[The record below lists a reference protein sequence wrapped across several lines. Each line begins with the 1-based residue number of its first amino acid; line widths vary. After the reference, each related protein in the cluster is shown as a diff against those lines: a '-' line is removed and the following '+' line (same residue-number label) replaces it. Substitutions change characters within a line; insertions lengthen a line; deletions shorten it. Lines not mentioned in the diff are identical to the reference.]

1 MPALTTA
8 VQTAG
13 HAAVPTGGETALW
26 IAATVLAY
34 YLVRRLYLR
43 YTHPLLNI
51 VALSAA
57 IIIAALMLLDLPYA
71 AYEPA
76 KDIMTVLLGPATV
89 GLALP
94 LYRYRAL
101 LRRFSLAIVGSVA
114 AGAFIAM
121 FSAAAIAR
129 LGELPRDVVMSI
141 LPKGV
146 SIPFAVEV
154 AAMHGGIP
162 PLAAAF
168 VVATGTLGSLLGAWT
183 LSAFRIG
190 NPMSRGLALG
200 TVSHAQGTAAAL
212 QEGEQQ
218 GAMAGLA
225 MILAGIFTAG
235 LSPVAVWL
243 LGLLPAG

>member
-1 MPALTTA
+1 MRALMID
-8 VQTAG
+8 
-13 HAAVPTGGETALW
+13 AAW
-26 IAATVLAY
+26 IAATILAY
-34 YLVRRLYLR
+34 NVFRRLYIR
-43 YTHPLLNI
+43 YTHPLLNVVVLSSAAVI
-51 VALSAA
+51 VAL
-57 IIIAALMLLDLPYA
+57 MLCGLPYE

-76 KDIMTVLLGPATV
+76 KDVMTVLIGPATV

-101 LRRFSLAIVGSVA
+101 LKHFSLAIIASVA
-114 AGAFIAM
+114 AGAFAAM
-121 FSAAAIAR
+121 FSAAVISR
-129 LGELPRDVVMSI
+129 LGGLPGDVVMSI

-154 AAMHGGIP
+154 AGMYGGIP

-183 LSAFRIG
+183 LNLFRIT

-212 QEGEQQ
+212 EEGEQQ

-225 MILAGIFTAG
+225 MILAGIFTAAMAPFTVR
-235 LSPVAVWL
+235 LIA
-243 LGLLPAG
+243 LLPGG

>member
-1 MPALTTA
+1 MQALSTA
-8 VQTAG
+8 A
-13 HAAVPTGGETALW
+13 W
-26 IAATVLAY
+26 IAGTIVTY
-34 YLVRRLYLR
+34 IVVRRLYIR
-43 YTHPLLNI
+43 YTHPLLN
-51 VALSAA
+51 VVVLTAAL
-57 IIIAALMLLDLPYA
+57 IIAALMLLDLPYA

-76 KDIMTVLLGPATV
+76 KDIMTVLIGPATV

-101 LRRFSLAIVGSVA
+101 LKRFSLAIVAGVA
-114 AGAFIAM
+114 AGAFAAM
-121 FSAAAIAR
+121 FSAAAIAQ
-129 LGELPRDVVMSI
+129 LGGLPRDVVMSI

-154 AAMHGGIP
+154 AGMYGGIP

-183 LSAFRIG
+183 LNVFRIG

-212 QEGEQQ
+212 EEGEQQ

-225 MILAGIFTAG
+225 MILAGIFTAA
-235 LSPVAVWL
+235 LSPFTVWL
-243 LGLLPAG
+243 LGLLPAA